1 MFRTA
6 SIEILGKISSPRN
19 AQIDFAFMQTLISA
33 IQKLAV
39 KDVVLYTDKN
49 IAATKAVVS
58 SPGN

>member
-19 AQIDFAFMQTLISA
+19 AQIDFDFMESFVSA
-33 IQKLAV
+33 IQKLAI

-49 IAATKAVVS
+49 IAATKVVVS
-58 SPGN
+58 SPEN